1 MKPSRKKDL
10 AFVARAPNEPIAQM
24 WAGILENEGIHS
36 VIKGQELTAAMYISS
51 SASPCDIFVLSEQ
64 SEKAKEI
71 LQAFIE
77 EPENTDSADEEPG

>member
-1 MKPSRKKDL
+1 MTPSKKKDI
-10 AFVARAPNEPIAQM
+10 AFVTRAPNEPIAQM

-36 VIKGQELTAAMYISS
+36 VIKCQELTAAMYISS

-64 SEKAKEI
+64 SETAKEI

-77 EPENTDSADEEPG
+77 ESEETNSPEDETE